1 MPRDALRSVLAAGV
15 LAILMSGCATEGGVK
30 PPPSARTGSGSVK
43 EVGSE
48 RTEAARVNTELGQ
61 KYMAQGKLE
70 LALEKLTRALEN
82 DPRYVDAH
90 TVIAVLYETI
100 NDQTLAEEHYRRA
113 TQLKPK
119 SGSEANNYGA
129 YLCKVGRYDE
139 AATYFE
145 RAVTDPF
152 YQTPVVALTNAG
164 TCAIKGGKFD
174 AAERDLKLALDRGPD
189 NAEALFQMATVLYRK
204 DDFFRARAFIQRYES
219 LGQPSPES
227 LMLGRNIE
235 LRLGNADAATD
246 YTRRLRQNFPESE
259 QARSL
264 DAPSSS

>member
-1 MPRDALRSVLAAGV
+1 MPRDASLPPLAAGV
-15 LAILMSGCATEGGVK
+15 FAMLLAGCASDGG
-30 PPPSARTGSGSVK
+30 ARPASGGRSPGGTVK
-43 EVGSE
+43 EAGSAK
-48 RTEAARVNTELGQ
+48 TEAARVNTELGQ

-70 LALEKLTRALEN
+70 LALEKLTRALQN

-100 NDQTLAEEHYRRA
+100 NEQALAEEHYRRA

-129 YLCKVGRYDE
+129 YLCKIGRYDE

-145 RAVTDPF
+145 RAITDPF

-189 NAEALFQMATVLYRK
+189 NAEALFQMAMVLYRK

-227 LMLGRNIE
+227 LLLGRNIE